1 MNMEKITLN
10 KMQAALD
17 KKEHEGKK
25 IAFGLVDGLIFNT
38 ELSLDEVST
47 FIQRVAQTVV
57 NDDGYF
63 PERLEVMF
71 FVTCLQMMSN
81 ASVPTKNAALGDD
94 GETIKVLDMKKVWE
108 WYQAA
113 RAEWSVFYA
122 NDWNLYALYQM
133 VEKKI
138 EWMLKE
144 KEKDTAMQRFF
155 QKISD
160 TLDHLD
166 GEHGM
171 GMAQL
176 LEAFTPSVSGK
187 AAEDEVVTV
196 QYADDGTMMV

>member
-1 MNMEKITLN
+1 MEKITVN

-17 KKEHEGKK
+17 KKEHEGKLV
-25 IAFGLVDGLIFNT
+25 AFGLVDDLVFDT
-38 ELSLDEVST
+38 ELSLDETST
-47 FIQRVAQTVV
+47 FIQRVVQTVV
-57 NDDGYF
+57 NEDGYF

-81 ASVPTKNAALGDD
+81 ANVPTKNAALGKDS
-94 GETIKVLDMKKVWE
+94 ETVKVLDMKKVWE

-113 RAEWSVFYA
+113 RAEWLVFYA
-122 NDWNLYALYQM
+122 NNWNLYALHQM

-138 EWMLKE
+138 EWALKE
-144 KEKDTAMQRFF
+144 AEKDTAMQRFF

-171 GMAQL
+171 GVAEL
-176 LEAFTPSVSGK
+176 WKAFTPQVSGK